1 MIGSPGDHSYGCP
14 ICAVPVRIG
23 ITDESI
29 IAPMSTPVEVVHL
42 GNVLDAATCGMSNGS
57 LDLSEESETLVGES
71 VTLAS
76 SSAAS
81 SGPLA
86 GSAASGSTGSLSLSD
101 GLSTLADRVI
111 LASVGRGKI
120 DCFPASLAQDLRQ
133 HDNLSLVVRIL

>member
-1 MIGSPGDHSYGCP
+1 MIGSPGNHSYGYP
-14 ICAVPVRIG
+14 ICAVPVGIG

-57 LDLSEESETLVGES
+57 LDLSEESETLVGEP

-86 GSAASGSTGSLSLSD
+86 GSAASGSIGSLS
-101 GLSTLADRVI
+101 V
-111 LASVGRGKI
+111 
-120 DCFPASLAQDLRQ
+120 
-133 HDNLSLVVRIL
+133 

>member
-1 MIGSPGDHSYGCP
+1 VIGSPGDHSYGCP

-57 LDLSEESETLVGES
+57 LDLSEESETLEGELVTLASPPLSEVFKTHADLASLDLSEESETLVGEP

-86 GSAASGSTGSLSLSD
+86 GSAASGSIGSLF
-101 GLSTLADRVI
+101 V
-111 LASVGRGKI
+111 
-120 DCFPASLAQDLRQ
+120 
-133 HDNLSLVVRIL
+133 